1 VTPGVEPIA
10 KSHHHLL
17 DVTRTFTLTRR
28 SRKEADNR
36 PTRDQEVRL
45 PVHTERLK
53 AVRATMAPDIGRK
66 KQRSWMGSRLNSHH
80 RDTLAQVF
88 RHPTSHNIE
97 WHDILS
103 LLNAVG
109 TVRDTHKGHIEVT
122 IDNVTEVLEPARHK
136 EIETEQLAIL
146 RRLLRRS
153 GYAPEDLTG

>member
-1 VTPGVEPIA
+1 
-10 KSHHHLL
+10 
-17 DVTRTFTLTRR
+17 
-28 SRKEADNR
+28 
-36 PTRDQEVRL
+36 
-45 PVHTERLK
+45 
-53 AVRATMAPDIGRK
+53 
-66 KQRSWMGSRLNSHH
+66 MGSQLNGHH

-97 WHDILS
+97 WHDVLS

-122 IDNVTEVLEPARHK
+122 IGDATEVLEPARHK

>member
-1 VTPGVEPIA
+1 
-10 KSHHHLL
+10 
-17 DVTRTFTLTRR
+17 
-28 SRKEADNR
+28 
-36 PTRDQEVRL
+36 
-45 PVHTERLK
+45 
-53 AVRATMAPDIGRK
+53 
-66 KQRSWMGSRLNSHH
+66 MGSRLNSHH

-109 TVRDTHKGHIEVT
+109 TTRDTHKGHIEVT
-122 IDNVTEVLEPARHK
+122 IDDVTEVLEPARHK

-146 RRLLRRS
+146 RRLLRRT